1 MKAIVG
7 VWDDR
12 GLSVF
17 LDRLRTSGGFDVVPA
32 GRAVGVK
39 EIEGSGLVVMNLR
52 PFTGAVEDI
61 DIGGTALL
69 RAAAKR
75 FAAVAVVVDPDDYP
89 WVAAALTGGGLS
101 VDQRRML
108 AHKAFQHVSA
118 YDASVAASLRGDEDP
133 SDPTLGPDLVIGLRR
148 LQSLRY
154 GENPHQ
160 KSAFYQEL
168 PAQGGVIATAK
179 QLHGKDLSHNNIID
193 ADAAW
198 SVARDFE
205 EQTFAIVK
213 HTNPCG
219 LASRGDQA
227 EAYRLAFAG
236 DPVSAFGGIVACNRE
251 LTLAAA
257 EEMRK
262 IFFEIVIAP
271 SFQTDALALLRKKRD
286 LRILEITGGADGP
299 PPLDYRRVS
308 GGMLVQ
314 TPDDLAENPKKWRA
328 VTRRAPSS
336 DELAELAFA
345 WRAVKHVKSNAIV
358 LTKERALRGMGAGQ
372 PNRVTSVNLALRA
385 AGGEAKGCVAA
396 SDAFFPFADGVEA
409 AAEGGVTAIV
419 QPGGSIRDEEVIADA
434 DAAGLAM
441 VFTGARHFKH

>member
-17 LDRLRTSGGFDVVPA
+17 LDRLRTVGGFAVVPA

-52 PFTGAVEDI
+52 PFTGTVEDI

-89 WVAAALTGGGLS
+89 WVATALTGGGLS
-101 VDQRRML
+101 VDQRRTL
-108 AHKAFQHVSA
+108 AHKAFQHVAA
-118 YDASVAASLRGDEDP
+118 YDASVAASLRGPEDP

-168 PAQGGVIATAK
+168 PTRGGVIATAK
-179 QLHGKDLSHNNIID
+179 QLHGKELSHNNIID

-219 LASRGDQA
+219 LASRGNQA

-271 SFQTDALALLRKKRD
+271 LVPDR
-286 LRILEITGGADGP
+286 RIGAAAKEARPAHPGDHGGRGRPAAARLPARVRGHAGADAGRASREPEVVAGRHRPGP
-299 PPLDYRRVS
+299 L
-308 GGMLVQ
+308 
-314 TPDDLAENPKKWRA
+314 
-328 VTRRAPSS
+328 
-336 DELAELAFA
+336 
-345 WRAVKHVKSNAIV
+345 
-358 LTKERALRGMGAGQ
+358 
-372 PNRVTSVNLALRA
+372 NR
-385 AGGEAKGCVAA
+385 
-396 SDAFFPFADGVEA
+396 
-409 AAEGGVTAIV
+409 
-419 QPGGSIRDEEVIADA
+419 
-434 DAAGLAM
+434 
-441 VFTGARHFKH
+441 

>member
-17 LDRLRTSGGFDVVPA
+17 LDRLRMAGGFDVVPA

-52 PFTGAVEDI
+52 PFPGTVEDI

-75 FAAVAVVVDPDDYP
+75 FAAVVVVVDPDDYQ

-101 VDQRRML
+101 LDQRRAL
-108 AHKAFQHVSA
+108 AYKAFQHVSA
-118 YDASVAASLRGDEDP
+118 YDASVAAHLRGDDDA
-133 SDPTLGPDLVIGLRR
+133 SGLTLGPDLVIGLRR

-168 PAQGGVIATAK
+168 PVRPGVIAAAN
-179 QLHGKDLSHNNIID
+179 QIHGKELSHNNIID

-198 SVARDFE
+198 TVVRDFD
-205 EQTFAIVK
+205 EQTLAIVK

-219 LASRGDQA
+219 LAARGDQA

-271 SFQTDALALLRKKRD
+271 SFQAEALALLRKKRD
-286 LRILEITGGADGP
+286 LRLLEISGAAGGS

-314 TPDDLAENPKKWRA
+314 TPDQLPENPKSWRV
-328 VTRRAPSS
+328 VTGRVPSS

-372 PNRVTSVNLALRA
+372 PNRVTSVQLALRA
-385 AGGEAKGCVAA
+385 AGDEAKGCVVA

-419 QPGGSIRDEEVIADA
+419 QPGGSIRDEEVIAAA

-441 VFTGARHFKH
+441 VFTGTRHFKH

>member
-17 LDRLRTSGGFDVVPA
+17 LDRLRTIGGFDVVPA

-179 QLHGKDLSHNNIID
+179 QLHGKELSHNNIID

-271 SFQTDALALLRKKRD
+271 SFQTDALALLRKKARPPHPRNHRRRGRPAAAR
-286 LRILEITGGADGP
+286 LPPRLGRHAGADPGRP
-299 PPLDYRRVS
+299 RRK
-308 GGMLVQ
+308 
-314 TPDDLAENPKKWRA
+314 P
-328 VTRRAPSS
+328 
-336 DELAELAFA
+336 
-345 WRAVKHVKSNAIV
+345 
-358 LTKERALRGMGAGQ
+358 
-372 PNRVTSVNLALRA
+372 
-385 AGGEAKGCVAA
+385 
-396 SDAFFPFADGVEA
+396 
-409 AAEGGVTAIV
+409 
-419 QPGGSIRDEEVIADA
+419 
-434 DAAGLAM
+434 
-441 VFTGARHFKH
+441 